1 MNKESGFMSNADAA
15 AELSASDAIPENSVL
30 ACRNLRKFYTQG
42 SETLTILHDVNLD
55 IGSGERISIVG
66 PSGAGKT
73 TLLHMLGG
81 LDVPSQGQVLVRGR
95 DIAAMNDRDR
105 SRLRNRELGFVY
117 QFHHLL
123 NEFSALENTAMPLL
137 IAGEKKLKAFER
149 AAALLDRVGLGHRL
163 KHRPAQLSGGERQRV
178 AIARALV
185 NEPACV
191 LLDEPTGNLDGD
203 NAEAVQALLLEL
215 NRELAI
221 SLVIVTHDLSLA
233 GRMDRVLNLHDGNL
247 HEATA

>member
-1 MNKESGFMSNADAA
+1 MAISRRGLMLV
-15 AELSASDAIPENSVL
+15 LSS
-30 ACRNLRKFYTQG
+30 
-42 SETLTILHDVNLD
+42 
-55 IGSGERISIVG
+55 

-81 LDVPSQGQVLVRGR
+81 LDVPSQGRVLVRGC

-123 NEFSALENTAMPLL
+123 NEFSALENAAMPLL
-137 IAGEKKLKAFER
+137 IGGEKRVVAFER
-149 AAALLDRVGLGHRL
+149 AATLLDRVGLGHRL

-215 NRELAI
+215 NKELAI
-221 SLVIVTHDLSLA
+221 SLVIVTHDLTLA
-233 GRMDRVLNLHDGNL
+233 GRMDRVLNLQNGHL
-247 HEATA
+247 CEATS

>member
-1 MNKESGFMSNADAA
+1 MSNAVVMS
-15 AELSASDAIPENSVL
+15 EVVPSDSVL
-30 ACRNLRKFYTQG
+30 ACRNLRKFYIQG
-42 SETLTILHDVNLD
+42 SEQLTILHDINLD
-55 IGSGERISIVG
+55 IASGERISIVG

-81 LDVPSQGQVLVRGR
+81 LDVPSQGSVFVRGKN
-95 DIAAMNDRDR
+95 IAAMSDRDR

-123 NEFSALENTAMPLL
+123 NEFSALENAAMPML
-137 IAGEKKLKAFER
+137 IAGMKRTEAFAR
-149 AAALLDRVGLGHRL
+149 ASSLLDRVGLGHRL

-215 NRELAI
+215 NKELAI
-221 SLVIVTHDLSLA
+221 SLVIVTHDLTLA
-233 GRMDRVLNLHDGNL
+233 GRMDRVLNLQDGSL
-247 HEATA
+247 REAMA

>member
-1 MNKESGFMSNADAA
+1 MSNAV
-15 AELSASDAIPENSVL
+15 LSEAVPSDSVL
-30 ACRNLRKFYTQG
+30 ACRSLKKFYIQG
-42 SETLTILHDVNLD
+42 SEQLTILHDINVD

-81 LDVPSQGQVLVRGR
+81 LDVPSQGSVFVRGKN
-95 DIAAMNDRDR
+95 IAAMSDRDR
-105 SRLRNRELGFVY
+105 SRLRNQELGFVY

-123 NEFSALENTAMPLL
+123 NEFSALENAAMPML
-137 IAGEKKLKAFER
+137 IAGTKRSDAFER
-149 AAALLDRVGLGHRL
+149 ASNLLDRVGLVHRQ
-163 KHRPAQLSGGERQRV
+163 KQRPAHLSGGERQRV

-203 NAEAVQALLLEL
+203 NAEAVQELLLEL
-215 NRELAI
+215 NKELAI
-221 SLVIVTHDLSLA
+221 SLVIVTHDLHLA
-233 GRMDRVLNLHDGNL
+233 NRMDRVLNIHDGRL
-247 HEATA
+247 CEATG